1 MNKNKQKN
9 ELKRK
14 RAARI
19 RAKIKA
25 VSDGLRLSVFRSI
38 KHISAQVID
47 DSKGITVAS
56 ANDQE
61 IKEKK
66 SKQSLAFQVGELIS
80 SKCKEKKIEKVYF
93 DKGSYKYHG
102 RVKELAE
109 GARKSGLKF

>member
-9 ELKRK
+9 ELKVK
-14 RAARI
+14 RAART

-25 VSDGLRLSVFRSI
+25 VSDSFRLSIFKSA

-47 DSKGITVAS
+47 DSKGITVVS
-56 ANDQE
+56 ANDKE

-66 SKQSLAFQVGELIS
+66 DKKSAAFQVGELVGA
-80 SKCKEKKIEKVYF
+80 KCKEKKVEKIVF

-102 RVKELAE
+102 RVKEVAE
-109 GARKSGLKF
+109 GARKAGLKF

>member
-9 ELKRK
+9 ELKAK
-14 RAARI
+14 RAART

-25 VSDGLRLSVFRSI
+25 VSDGLRLSIFRSA

-47 DSKGITVAS
+47 DSKGITLVCS
-56 ANDQE
+56 SDKE
-61 IKEKK
+61 IKEKTNK
-66 SKQSLAFQVGELIS
+66 KTAAFQVGELLGA
-80 SKCKEKKIEKVYF
+80 KCKEKNIEKIVF